1 MHPPRPDGT
10 TESPKLADRLAEW
23 LLSHC
28 PMTTLTLLTMLVGSA
43 IGAPRAWQILAAAAT
58 ADVAIKVIRR
68 RRRSKEP
75 RVAEARRRAPA

>member
-1 MHPPRPDGT
+1 MHPLRPDGT

-43 IGAPRAWQILAAAAT
+43 IGVPRPWQIFAAVAT
-58 ADVAIKVIRR
+58 ADVAINVIRR

-75 RVAEARRRAPA
+75 RVAAVQRRATA